1 MDVLI
6 KNAKIICST
15 SKHHGKKRDILI
27 IDGKIEKIALNI
39 STKINKIIDV
49 KNSYVSLGWID
60 IFSHFCDPGFE
71 HKENLVSGRKVATAG
86 GYTDICILPNTNSI
100 IDSKSGVEYLTNKN
114 QQELV
119 QIHPIGAISQ
129 HCEGKKLAEMYDMKN
144 SGAIAFSDGK
154 KTINNPAL
162 LLKALQYV
170 KPFDGLIIQI
180 PQEESIAKNGLMHES
195 KYSTKF
201 GLSGNPTTS
210 EIISLQRDIELNNYC
225 ESKIHFTGI
234 SSKEGVEIIKNAK
247 KKNKQI
253 TCSATP
259 QHLIFC
265 DEDLENYNSNFKINP
280 PLRSKKDQAAL
291 LKAIEDGTIDCIAS
305 HHTPQ
310 DIDAKK
316 MEFEY
321 AQEGVISLQTCFSQ
335 LLAAGI
341 SIEKSVELI
350 CEAPRKILNLEKQ
363 LEENEMACL
372 TIFNTDT
379 EWLFDKKSNQSQSEN
394 SALMN
399 KNMNGKIIAVIN
411 NNQLFENGK

>member
-1 MDVLI
+1 MRTNYASYGFKRKDQSEDI
-6 KNAKIICST
+6 ATSRHPSAIIS
-15 SKHHGKKRDILI
+15 SFYHDSASALI

-49 KNSYVSLGWID
+49 KNSFVSLGWVD
-60 IFSHFCDPGFE
+60 LFSNFCDPGFE
-71 HKENLVSGRKVATAG
+71 HKENLISGRKVAASG
-86 GYTDICILPNTNSI
+86 GYTDICILPNTNPI

-114 QQELV
+114 HQELV

-195 KYSTKF
+195 ENSTKF
-201 GLSGNPTTS
+201 GLSGIPTAT

-253 TCSATP
+253 TCSTTP
-259 QHLIFC
+259 HHLNFC
-265 DEDLENYNSNFKINP
+265 DEDLENYDSNFKINP
-280 PLRSKKDQAAL
+280 PLRSKKDHSL
-291 LKAIEDGTIDCIAS
+291 MPTMMFGR
-305 HHTPQ
+305 
-310 DIDAKK
+310 
-316 MEFEY
+316 
-321 AQEGVISLQTCFSQ
+321 VSLQRKSPKMVNS
-335 LLAAGI
+335 LAI
-341 SIEKSVELI
+341 KSVHRTEMH
-350 CEAPRKILNLEKQ
+350 EWRFFHSNHKIAKL
-363 LEENEMACL
+363 
-372 TIFNTDT
+372 
-379 EWLFDKKSNQSQSEN
+379 
-394 SALMN
+394 
-399 KNMNGKIIAVIN
+399 
-411 NNQLFENGK
+411 